1 MRQRLSASQHYA
13 LILVERSLMDLFVEA
28 PSHTDAV
35 QLMSYHEIDPEKDEI
50 PWLDLTDNRDF
61 KVMSTWDSND
71 RLGWL
76 FLLLLNLEHPYIV
89 ITNYLVMKWIGF
101 SKVGFC
107 KNALS

>member
-1 MRQRLSASQHYA
+1 
-13 LILVERSLMDLFVEA
+13 MDLFVEA

-71 RLGWL
+71 RLGW
-76 FLLLLNLEHPYIV
+76 FFCNFWTLNIH
-89 ITNYLVMKWIGF
+89 T
-101 SKVGFC
+101 
-107 KNALS
+107 